1 MEGIVEDDGVG
12 WTCWR
17 SIGDQDLTCLRCG
30 NVPEITELLGQAMSR
45 LVDFVTHDKQETPST
60 KVQDPDPF
68 NGSDPKKLQG
78 FLLEC
83 KLNFW
88 AQLKAFCMENA
99 KVNYA
104 MSFLKGTALDYFER
118 FLDTP
123 NDEPAWLED
132 YELFIEELLINFSPY
147 DAFADTKVELD
158 ALIMKDNHKVMRLC
172 NVFTLLLK
180 FSQFTNRT

>member
-1 MEGIVEDDGVG
+1 M
-12 WTCWR
+12 
-17 SIGDQDLTCLRCG
+17 
-30 NVPEITELLGQAMSR
+30 
-45 LVDFVTHDKQETPST
+45 
-60 KVQDPDPF
+60 
-68 NGSDPKKLQG
+68 
-78 FLLEC
+78 
-83 KLNFW
+83 
-88 AQLKAFCMENA
+88 
-99 KVNYA
+99 
-104 MSFLKGTALDYFER
+104 ALDYFKP

-158 ALIMKDNHKVMRLC
+158 ALIMKDNHKAMRLC